1 MKRILFS
8 RWIPWIC
15 LLGLCAS
22 VCTAYGDVGSIELSG
37 GVLAPYDVSEGD
49 TSVGWQIA
57 YAAGVTDHVEIGA
70 IFMKTGN
77 FEADND
83 ITDGEVE
90 ISTLMLQTRWLF
102 NPESKTRGFVDLA
115 GGMMDLDPKG
125 KATTSSRSGGAAR
138 LGIGVDQAL
147 TPHLALRFSTGYTT
161 GIGRTSEI
169 DILDVSVSL
178 VFGVRLLE

>member
-8 RWIPWIC
+8 LWIPWVC
-15 LLGLCAS
+15 LLGLCAF
-22 VCTAYGDVGSIELSG
+22 VGTVYGDAGSIELSG
-37 GVLAPYDVSEGD
+37 GVLAPYDVSSSD

-70 IFMKTGN
+70 MFMRTGN

-90 ISTLMLQTRWLF
+90 ISTLMIQTRWLF
-102 NPESKTRGFVDLA
+102 NPESTTRGFVDLA

-138 LGIGVDQAL
+138 LGLGVDQAL

-178 VFGVRLLE
+178 VFGVRLFE